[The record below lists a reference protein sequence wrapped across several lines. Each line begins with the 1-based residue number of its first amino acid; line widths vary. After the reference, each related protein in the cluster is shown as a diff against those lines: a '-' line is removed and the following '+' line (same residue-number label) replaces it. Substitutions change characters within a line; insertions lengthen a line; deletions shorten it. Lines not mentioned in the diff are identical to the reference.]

1 MSLLLSATPYIIF
14 ITICPA
20 TCMLFML
27 QFVSGPSNQSTSL
40 KTAKFYATL
49 LFGGFITLAG
59 VFGIVAEAVTG
70 GAYRWLTSAA
80 FAMRA
85 LGLLIAQLAMV
96 QLLTP
101 DYLLA
106 ILSVDT
112 PTITLPTWRI
122 YAVILAILIASVS
135 SLISVFV
142 VPQVPSLISSAPTL
156 VSLSLPTPLL
166 FSLMRAVKSSRS
178 NTENKR
184 SAPTML
190 FNKPSKCVELGL
202 PTPGTGRC
210 TVLIRFPYIWEFLF
224 LLQSIAIISVVGEVV
239 EGAFGRRVPVVWL
252 LSSMGLVIW
261 GGGVMATHFIIIYEP
276 TRKFVMAPSVDSTVE
291 SSWNLGRVS
300 NQPSEDFMTLK
311 DPFASPTQ
319 AGFPLSTSP
328 LRTVAPRRPRRRA
341 SEPLQLRRFG
351 SFAVLAEDV
360 KEKQAGSEEDQDTSF
375 LEDLVRHAWFST
387 GRTDCDSIRNNF
399 HEYDRPPSTPVHAE
413 DGALVTTPT
422 TTNSSSTVATRKE
435 SPGPSETASPLVLAS
450 HTFRPVTPPRPRS
463 SFSQTFSRDPKLPD
477 LPTPFPLL
485 STGVER
491 SLLPNTSV
499 RTSAY
504 TVPSSP
510 ASSESGSSFVSPP
523 PTPTP
528 RPPSHHL
535 PLKAP
540 KSASEKYPCA
550 QDHGRL
556 CP

>member
-1 MSLLLSATPYIIF
+1 MLCPIEHILRLGIF
-14 ITICPA
+14 GSPVHKSVGWVKTHRVVRNPPDIAI
-20 TCMLFML
+20 
-27 QFVSGPSNQSTSL
+27 SL

-202 PTPGTGRC
+202 PTPGT
-210 TVLIRFPYIWEFLF
+210 
-224 LLQSIAIISVVGEVV
+224 VGEVV

-261 GGGVMATHFIIIYEP
+261 GGGVMP

>member
-202 PTPGTGRC
+202 PTP
-210 TVLIRFPYIWEFLF
+210 
-224 LLQSIAIISVVGEVV
+224 VGEVV

-276 TRKFVMAPSVDSTVE
+276 TRKFVMAPSADSTVE

-435 SPGPSETASPLVLAS
+435 S
-450 HTFRPVTPPRPRS
+450 
-463 SFSQTFSRDPKLPD
+463 QD
-477 LPTPFPLL
+477 LRRL
-485 STGVER
+485 
-491 SLLPNTSV
+491 
-499 RTSAY
+499 
-504 TVPSSP
+504 
-510 ASSESGSSFVSPP
+510 
-523 PTPTP
+523 
-528 RPPSHHL
+528 HL
-535 PLKAP
+535 HL
-540 KSASEKYPCA
+540 Y
-550 QDHGRL
+550 
-556 CP
+556 

>member
-49 LFGGFITLAG
+49 LFGGFITL
-59 VFGIVAEAVTG
+59 
-70 GAYRWLTSAA
+70 AA

-210 TVLIRFPYIWEFLF
+210 TV
-224 LLQSIAIISVVGEVV
+224 VVGEVV

-491 SLLPNTSV
+491 SLL
-499 RTSAY
+499 RTHQ
-504 TVPSSP
+504 
-510 ASSESGSSFVSPP
+510 FVHLH
-523 PTPTP
+523 TPCP
-528 RPPSHHL
+528 LHQQARNQVHLSCRHRQRL
-535 PLKAP
+535 PLGHQAIT
-540 KSASEKYPCA
+540 
-550 QDHGRL
+550 